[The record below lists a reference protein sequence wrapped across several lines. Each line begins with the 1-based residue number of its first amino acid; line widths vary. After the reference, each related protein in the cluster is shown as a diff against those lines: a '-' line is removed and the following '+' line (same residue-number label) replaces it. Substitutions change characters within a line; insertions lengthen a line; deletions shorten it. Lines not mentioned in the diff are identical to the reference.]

1 MCSILKATSLEG
13 NIKMWQNYPTFH
25 LITPFN
31 ICFIEHLINNKTM
44 GVKKISKML
53 IFATLELMED
63 PVTFKKLQ
71 FEGITVTRDT
81 ELYGH
86 RRKQ

>member
-44 GVKKISKML
+44 GVKKN
-53 IFATLELMED
+53 
-63 PVTFKKLQ
+63 KLDVNFCNTGTHGSPQ
-71 FEGITVTRDT
+71 
-81 ELYGH
+81 
-86 RRKQ
+86 